1 MCRWRADRDDDE
13 PPGAGTAGGDVGTAV
28 TAAVGMRRSG
38 VADSVQD
45 FGPPY
50 IKGFFVVLPDAIPV
64 ADRSSWTFITDELEP
79 ELDGVG
85 VRAFPNLP
93 PFGVGK
99 PGRNFVGIRF
109 HQIRDDALSP
119 LEADHR
125 ILNLA
130 VDRIHRP
137 GEAPEPGPAPI
148 GLQRYRSVAEL
159 ATFVADVADLVTTP
173 TKPDPLT
180 RCLAKLFGF
189 HAAYRVLAELSCEE
203 LTYKRLHPLVITTRR
218 KLDEDGATVDGLM
231 MLDLRPD
238 QIGALTEQIGSVNFG
253 NVTDALARR
262 LAGDPIFAY
271 LERLTQAR
279 HAFDQLGKNSEAVTH
294 IATACEVLLGGLLG
308 MALWEVGTSAEDAAV
323 TFSQDLA
330 SRVKREYAKLL
341 GGQWSLATGAV
352 GDWYDEVGGL
362 RNRVV
367 HAAYQPSDAE
377 VAEAFAAA
385 ARLAGHIA
393 DRLHYR
399 FRTFP
404 ATAWVFLGAPGF
416 ESRGGIT
423 KSAQKWL
430 DSQAGEVKS
439 HIKAYRDWRAEV
451 NNSVQ
456 RRRIST

>member
-1 MCRWRADRDDDE
+1 
-13 PPGAGTAGGDVGTAV
+13 
-28 TAAVGMRRSG
+28 MRPSG
-38 VADSVQD
+38 VADSVPD

-64 ADRSSWTFITDELEP
+64 ADRSSWTFITGEPEP

-173 TKPDPLT
+173 
-180 RCLAKLFGF
+180 
-189 HAAYRVLAELSCEE
+189 
-203 LTYKRLHPLVITTRR
+203 
-218 KLDEDGATVDGLM
+218 
-231 MLDLRPD
+231 
-238 QIGALTEQIGSVNFG
+238 
-253 NVTDALARR
+253 
-262 LAGDPIFAY
+262 
-271 LERLTQAR
+271 
-279 HAFDQLGKNSEAVTH
+279 
-294 IATACEVLLGGLLG
+294 
-308 MALWEVGTSAEDAAV
+308 
-323 TFSQDLA
+323 
-330 SRVKREYAKLL
+330 
-341 GGQWSLATGAV
+341 
-352 GDWYDEVGGL
+352 
-362 RNRVV
+362 
-367 HAAYQPSDAE
+367 
-377 VAEAFAAA
+377 AFAAA

-423 KSAQKWL
+423 TSAQKWL

-451 NNSVQ
+451 NNAVQ